1 LGYNPNI
8 PTSTDLLSNSQVDI
22 KSNFLTANT
31 VMGINHYAFDVVSGN
46 QGKHKFTELV
56 NLSTPAGTVPPGL
69 AGSETT
75 LYSRTLTGTSQL
87 CATPGTSGNE
97 FQLTSMNNADFATF
111 GTSPDGWTFLPGGL
125 IMNWGTGMGQTD
137 SSFTYSRDF
146 TGAPYTVQV
155 TPLDT
160 NNGRIFLW
168 VKTISATNFTI
179 ASRDSSG
186 LDTTIK
192 FTWIALGFA

>member
-56 NLSTPAGTVPPGL
+56 NLSTPA
-69 AGSETT
+69 
-75 LYSRTLTGTSQL
+75 GTSQL